1 MAQSYGSILFG
12 HGHAIDVA
20 SAGAEHRRAARMI
33 GCLVPARL
41 RYNRSNVSPC
51 ASATVGHT
59 ARSST
64 TGCYQAFQAEM
75 IGRQVVVRGQHQGSV
90 RTIGDCSDE
99 RTELSQAKL
108 NLLNRG
114 QGDGFRREL
123 PLPLRDFYLASDG
136 SALTTTLTTNPGF
149 ALAETNAL
157 VMQWA
162 ATKVVA
168 AGINFYLP
176 RDYDQTADELRV
188 RVFAQMGG
196 ATDTPT
202 LALSAF
208 RKRLATAL
216 TADQGPFTGKA
227 ESPGVSPLTAA
238 QARRRSSLS
247 NTLKVAEFDISKKS
261 CQPGDLFTLTLTP
274 AAHGTDALNVYGIAV
289 MFRTTLAL
297 YTESAR

>member
-1 MAQSYGSILFG
+1 MDELNFLKQ
-12 HGHAIDVA
+12 
-20 SAGAEHRRAARMI
+20 AG
-33 GCLVPARL
+33 
-41 RYNRSNVSPC
+41 
-51 ASATVGHT
+51 
-59 ARSST
+59 
-64 TGCYQAFQAEM
+64 F
-75 IGRQVVVRGQHQGSV
+75 
-90 RTIGDCSDE
+90 
-99 RTELSQAKL
+99 
-108 NLLNRG
+108 NRG

-202 LALSAF
+202 LAISAF

-227 ESPGVSPLTAA
+227 ESPGISPLTAA
-238 QARRRSSLS
+238 QAPTLNLS
-247 NTLKVAEFDISKKS
+247 NSLKVAEFDISKKS